1 MATADLHSAVLE
13 MFAGLEADERLAGQ
27 GLAEAFAEA
36 FPAVPAASSVPSL
49 TTSTS
54 WARVAALLGV
64 SSLDILDV
72 TQANAKDVVT
82 TIRRI
87 RLQLEKQGTRINWR
101 HVKGHSR
108 EKGGPI
114 SHGNETADAL
124 ADKGKKCNE
133 TEGTWIHVTS
143 TQDYDGVVQHTEDK
157 RTQRKLLFGKQ

>member
-1 MATADLHSAVLE
+1 MAAADLHSAVLE

-72 TQANAKDVVT
+72 TQNALKIPIPK
-82 TIRRI
+82 IRAC
-87 RLQLEKQGTRINWR
+87 
-101 HVKGHSR
+101 
-108 EKGGPI
+108 GGWGRRSQVPEDRYI
-114 SHGNETADAL
+114 DHMCRACDDARRFFGWL
-124 ADKGKKCNE
+124 AD
-133 TEGTWIHVTS
+133 
-143 TQDYDGVVQHTEDK
+143 
-157 RTQRKLLFGKQ
+157 